1 MNAIKRIRYGEK
13 ERARLENMLK
23 AAAEDEAAGNPGYT
37 IVNFK
42 SQGEYYLTCCPIFN
56 FTFSYQLRTR

>member
-1 MNAIKRIRYGEK
+1 MAKGIRNKWKRKMNAIKRVRYGEK

-23 AAAEDEAAGNPGYT
+23 AAEEDKAAGNPGYT

-42 SQGEYYLTCCPIFN
+42 SHGK
-56 FTFSYQLRTR
+56 